1 MNADEQGRGEGNSD
15 GRGKGSNEAPQARS
29 SREEARYSRVL
40 ERGLAMLACFTPER
54 PELGTSELARMLG
67 IGRST
72 AHRFARALVEL
83 GYLQRTA
90 SRKYRLSLGVLD
102 LGMAAFSAIGLREHA
117 HPHLQELARR
127 SGLTV
132 ALGVLDGPQV
142 LVVDEVGAKRKGR
155 KAALRGGGAGGC
167 GTYLPAY
174 CTSLG
179 KVLLAHLP
187 SDWQAELISE
197 MALLGRGPKTI
208 SSARELRAELE
219 DVRAHALGSDDEELL
234 AGTCAIAAPVRDQWG
249 EVVAA
254 VSVAAHQ
261 GALGLDELVKRN
273 VAALTD
279 TAGRISARL
288 GFSDAAV

>member
-1 MNADEQGRGEGNSD
+1 VNGDEQGKGEGDSD
-15 GRGKGSNEAPQARS
+15 GRGKGSNEARPARS
-29 SREEARYSRVL
+29 SREEVRYSRVL
-40 ERGLAMLACFTPER
+40 ERGLLLLACFTGER
-54 PELGTSELARMLG
+54 PELGTSELAQMLG

-83 GYLQRTA
+83 GYLEHTA

-102 LGMAAFSAIGLREHA
+102 LGMAAFSAMGLREHA
-117 HPHLQELARR
+117 HPYVQELARR

-132 ALGVLDGPQV
+132 ALGVLDGPEV

-155 KAALRGGGAGGC
+155 KGALRGGGAAGC
-167 GTYLPAY
+167 GTHLPAY

-197 MALLGRGPKTI
+197 MELLGLGPKTI
-208 SSARELRAELE
+208 SSVRELRAELQ

-234 AGTCAIAAPVRDQWG
+234 AGTCAIAAPVRDETG

-273 VAALTD
+273 VGALTD
-279 TAGRISARL
+279 TAQRISARL
-288 GFSDAAV
+288 GWSDASI